1 MTQVIEFPDM
11 NLSPEEIKMTLA
23 ESLFQQGNVSLGKAA
38 EIAGYSERTFVD
50 LLLKKG
56 ISPITYNLDNLE
68 EDIKNA

>member
-23 ESLFQQGNVSLGKAA
+23 ESLLQQGSVSLGKAA

>member
-1 MTQVIEFPDM
+1 MTQVVEFPDM

-23 ESLFQQGNVSLGKAA
+23 ESLLQQGSVSLGKAA

-56 ISPITYNLDNLE
+56 VSPVTYDSNNLE